1 MNCNICKNKINNV
14 FLNLGK
20 TPPANSLIINKNRL
34 SSEKKFN
41 LIVYLCK
48 KCWLV
53 QTKQIVSKKIFFN
66 NKYPYYSSVSESWL
80 KHSKSFVSKIIRKLK
95 LNKFSKV
102 IEIASNDGYLLQ
114 YFKKKQIPCL
124 GIEPSKNTAIIA
136 QKKGIKVIK
145 KFFSYELSK
154 KISPKV
160 DLVICNN
167 VLAHVPNL
175 MNFVKGLENTIN
187 QKGIITIEFP
197 HLKNLIKKIQF
208 DTIYHEHYFYFSLIA
223 LEKIFTKCNLKIFNV
238 DKISTHGGS
247 LRVYLCKKNN
257 QIKISKTVK
266 ETLDDEINF
275 GLKRIKTYLLFK
287 KKVQLLKKR
296 SKYFIKKCIAN
307 NKVIDVYGAAAKGIT
322 FLNYLKVSK
331 NQVRYAYDAS
341 KFKINKYLP
350 LSHIPIY
357 SPDKIIKY
365 KPDYLLIL
373 PWNIQREIKN
383 KLNFVKSWK
392 CKLVTLIPIIK
403 IHK

>member
-1 MNCNICKNKINNV
+1 MKCNICKNKINNI

-20 TPPANSLIINKNRL
+20 TPPSNSLIINKNEF
-34 SSEKKFN
+34 SNEKKFN

-80 KHSKSFVSKIIRKLK
+80 KHSKSFVNKIIRKLK

-136 QKKGIKVIK
+136 EKKGIEVIK

-175 MNFVKGLENTIN
+175 INFVKGLENTIN
-187 QKGIITIEFP
+187 QEGIITIEFP

-238 DKISTHGGS
+238 DKILTHGGS

-266 ETLDDEINF
+266 ETLEDEINF

-296 SKYFIKKCIAN
+296 SKYFIKKCIAD

-331 NQVRYAYDAS
+331 NQIRYAYDAS

-350 LSHIPIY
+350 LSHIPIH

-373 PWNIQREIKN
+373 PWNIQKEIKN
-383 KLNFVKSWK
+383 KLNFVKSWN
-392 CKLVTLIPIIK
+392 CKLVTLIPRIK